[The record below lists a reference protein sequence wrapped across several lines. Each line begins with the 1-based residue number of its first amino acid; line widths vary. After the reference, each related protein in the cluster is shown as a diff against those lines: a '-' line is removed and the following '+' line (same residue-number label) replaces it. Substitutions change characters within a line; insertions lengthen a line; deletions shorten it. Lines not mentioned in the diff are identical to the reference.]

1 MPKAAKGSLTK
12 KALLLDSLKVKELRQ
27 LLKAETEGEAVRMA
41 IEESVANLRI
51 TRSLAHFLDALARE
65 RAPSQ
70 E

>member
-12 KALLLDSLKVKELRQ
+12 KALLLDPLKVKELRQ

-51 TRSLAHFLDALARE
+51 TRSLARFLDALARE
-65 RAPSQ
+65 QAPSQ
-70 E
+70 K

>member
-12 KALLLDSLKVKELRQ
+12 KALLLDPLKVKELRQ

-41 IEESVANLRI
+41 IDESVANLRI
-51 TRSLAHFLDALARE
+51 TRSLARFLDTLARE
-65 RAPSQ
+65 QAPSQ